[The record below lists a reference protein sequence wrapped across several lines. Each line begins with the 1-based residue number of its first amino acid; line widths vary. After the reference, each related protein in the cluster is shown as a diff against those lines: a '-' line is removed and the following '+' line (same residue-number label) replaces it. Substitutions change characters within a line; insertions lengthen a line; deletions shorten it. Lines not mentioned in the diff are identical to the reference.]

1 MLVVAEKINGTL
13 PLIATAVEARDAS
26 FIQDL
31 ARRQAESGADFIDL
45 NAGTGPE
52 REPDDLVWL
61 VQTVQPVV
69 NVPLALDSAEPA
81 SLLAGLE
88 AASAP
93 PLINSISGKTHSL
106 EGVLPLVAQR
116 SWGVVALLLDDSGI
130 PSTVEQRLAIART
143 IIARTR
149 EVGLADE
156 RVFVDPLAMSVST
169 RQDGALVAT
178 DTMTRLRSEF
188 PLVKFGLGLSNI
200 SFGLPA
206 RKLINRVFLTLAV
219 AAGLD
224 MAILDPLDNG
234 LRGEMLAAEMLLGRD
249 RYCRTFTKAFKA
261 GRIG

>member
-1 MLVVAEKINGTL
+1 LLVVAEKINGTL
-13 PLIATAVEARDAS
+13 PLIAKAVETRDAE

-31 ARRQAESGADFIDL
+31 AVRQAEAGADFIDL

-61 VQTVQPVV
+61 VRTVQPLLG
-69 NVPLALDSAEPA
+69 VPISLDSAEPA

-88 AASAP
+88 ATATP
-93 PLINSISGKTHSL
+93 PLINSINGKAHSL
-106 EGVLPLVAQR
+106 EKVLPLVAER
-116 SWGVVALLLDDSGI
+116 CWGVVALLLDDSGI

-143 IIARTR
+143 IIANTR
-149 EVGLADE
+149 EAGLADE

-169 RQDGALVAT
+169 RQDGSLIAL
-178 DTMTRLRSEF
+178 DTMKQLRDEF
-188 PLVKFGLGLSNI
+188 PMVKFGLGLSNI

-206 RKLINRVFLTLAV
+206 RKVINRVFLTLTL

-224 MAILDPLDNG
+224 MALLDPLDSG
-234 LRGEMLAAEMLLGRD
+234 LQGEMLATELLLGRD

-261 GRIG
+261 GRIT